1 MLSNLSTH
9 ESLMVKVKKN
19 IEEAI
24 IRNELK
30 PGEHLKEN
38 DLVQRLGISRG
49 PLREAF
55 RSLENEGLIVSQP
68 RRGFIVAPLNMKEA
82 MDIYNVRTWL
92 EGQATML
99 AVKNKNE
106 KFLFELQNIIK
117 KMQEAVQN
125 EDIYNYTIM
134 DAAFH
139 RVIYRN
145 SNNSILIDLMNNLWK
160 KCLRYLIINNSH
172 RGEIKSSF
180 QRHLKLFE
188 AISYETPSEAKQIAG
203 SNLQKAK
210 KLLLVDL
217 QKAGIR

>member
-1 MLSNLSTH
+1 MLSDLSNH
-9 ESLMVKVKKN
+9 ESLMIKAKKL
-19 IEEAI
+19 IEIAI

-30 PGEHLKEN
+30 AGEHLKEN

-49 PLREAF
+49 PVREAF
-55 RSLENEGLIVSQP
+55 RSLETEGLIVSQP
-68 RRGFIVAPLNMKEA
+68 RKGFIVAPLKMEEA
-82 MDIYNVRTWL
+82 MDIYNVRVWL
-92 EGQATML
+92 EGQATRL

-106 KFLFELQNIIK
+106 NFLVELQSIIN
-117 KMQEAVQN
+117 KMKEAVQN

-139 RVIYRN
+139 SEIYRN
-145 SNNSILIDLMNNLWK
+145 SNNNILIDLMNNIWK
-160 KCLRYLIINNSH
+160 KCLRYLIITNSH

-188 AISYETPSEAKQIAG
+188 AISYETPSKAKQIAE

-217 QKAGIR
+217 QNAGIR

>member
-1 MLSNLSTH
+1 MLSDLSNH
-9 ESLMVKVKKN
+9 ESLMIKAKKL
-19 IEEAI
+19 IERAI
-24 IRNELK
+24 ISNELK
-30 PGEHLKEN
+30 AGERLKEN

-49 PLREAF
+49 PVREAF
-55 RSLENEGLIVSQP
+55 RSLETEGLIVSQP
-68 RRGFIVAPLNMKEA
+68 RRGFIVAPLKMEEA
-82 MDIYNVRTWL
+82 MDIYNVRMWL
-92 EGQATML
+92 EGQATRL

-106 KFLFELQNIIK
+106 FFLDELQNIIN

-145 SNNSILIDLMNNLWK
+145 SNNNILIDLMNNLWK

-188 AISYETPSEAKQIAG
+188 SISYETPSKAKQIAEN
-203 SNLQKAK
+203 NLQKAK